1 MQREETEEERR
12 ARRLAKKAAK
22 EARKAETVAGYSNS
36 TNPFND
42 PNLNEQFVW
51 GKKQTRDGTT
61 GQEARATAKRRRHE
75 VAAELQKV
83 KESREKGERERE
95 AWEAEKRQL
104 DKEREQMAFVENEK
118 REAEFQLR
126 QTELRAH
133 IRAGEGRGKPID
145 LVCEGLSLLQA
156 GDVDHELARRI
167 KPEVRKLTC

>member
-61 GQEARATAKRRRHE
+61 EQEARAYLEATVNNYLGFVE
-75 VAAELQKV
+75 QVAAKPQDEVQTAISSVCEGTTL
-83 KESREKGERERE
+83 SR
-95 AWEAEKRQL
+95 
-104 DKEREQMAFVENEK
+104 V
-118 REAEFQLR
+118 
-126 QTELRAH
+126 QTLASIWRAH
-133 IRAGEGRGKPID
+133 IDDRR
-145 LVCEGLSLLQA
+145 VRLSA
-156 GDVDHELARRI
+156 SDALASYSRTI
-167 KPEVRKLTC
+167 ST